1 MSKLIYETNNGNK
14 MMVEIDEDFIF
25 GDDPL
30 VRRSLEEVIS
40 VLTLEVK
47 TEYESREKNEV
58 E

>member
-25 GDDPL
+25 SHDPL

-40 VLTLEVK
+40 VLALEAK
-47 TEYESREKNEV
+47 TEYENREKNEV